1 MEGNKMK
8 NKIIPVL
15 AVALVLIVT
24 YFAINANGNSN
35 SSKNSDKQKSFEET
49 LKLANK
55 DKKKVIIN
63 VYADWCS
70 WCRKMEKDTYP
81 DPEVQKELK
90 RNFYLYRLNGE
101 SKEVIEYDGRKWT
114 KAELTAA
121 FGIRGFPATIFLHS
135 NSKPITVLPGYV
147 DAKTFANIL
156 KFIGDDLY
164 TKMTFEEFMKGKN

>member
-1 MEGNKMK
+1 MK
-8 NKIIPVL
+8 NKIIPIL
-15 AVALVLIVT
+15 AIALVMVIT
-24 YFAINANGNSN
+24 YLAINANGNSN
-35 SSKNSDKQKSFEET
+35 SSDERTKGKSFEEV
-49 LKLANK
+49 LKMAQK

-70 WCRKMEKDTYP
+70 WCKKMEKDTYP

-90 RNFYLYRLNGE
+90 RNYYLYRLNGE
-101 SKEVIEYDGRKWT
+101 SKEVVEYDGRKWT

-147 DAKTFANIL
+147 DAKTFASIL

-164 TKMTFEEFMKGKN
+164 TKMTFEEFMNGKKN